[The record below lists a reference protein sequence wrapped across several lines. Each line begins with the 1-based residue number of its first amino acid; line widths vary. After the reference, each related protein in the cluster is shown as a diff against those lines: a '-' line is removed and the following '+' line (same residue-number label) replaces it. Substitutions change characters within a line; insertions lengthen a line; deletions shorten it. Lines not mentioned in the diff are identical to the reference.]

1 MSLPTHVTDSYM
13 LKFVEDK
20 IKNWRDGNIEDT
32 PYFIYIRQHLKEVWY
47 GLMIADLMLP
57 SSPKI
62 DDFIN
67 RFGCKAAIAY
77 QKSVKWDSD
86 SRKTHPIANEQSIK
100 ITKIGYFYTDA

>member
-1 MSLPTHVTDSYM
+1 MNYNTHVTDSYM

-20 IKNWRDGNIEDT
+20 IKNWRDNNIEDV

-57 SSPKI
+57 PSPKI

-67 RFGCKAAIAY
+67 KFGHKAFDDY
-77 QKSVKWDSD
+77 HKSVEFSSKNKSM
-86 SRKTHPIANEQSIK
+86 PMGVN
-100 ITKIGYFYTDA
+100 KIGDFYPDA